1 VENKGPLLCLAG
13 PTASGKTALSF
24 ELADRY
30 HSELISVDSALV
42 FRSMDIGTAK
52 PTPIERKQMP
62 HHLIDV
68 VDPSEHYSVARFLS
82 ESKLSISHIR
92 QKHKLPIMVGGTMLY
107 FKALIEGL
115 AELPDRDNAI
125 RMAIEIEATEI
136 GWAALHAK
144 LLSLDPITATKIDKN
159 DTQRIQRALE
169 VIKLTGKPV
178 SESLDA
184 QKSTGKDTE
193 ILALFPS
200 DRSWLH
206 HRIEQRFDIMIK
218 SGFLDEV
225 RGLMDR
231 GDLDESLPSIRCVG
245 YRQAWGYLRGEY
257 DYDDFRQKS
266 LAATRQLAKRQL
278 TWLRNWKG
286 KIKYFDPLDACMNKK
301 FMVYISSKNLNAY
314 EK

>member
-1 VENKGPLLCLAG
+1 MAG

-30 HSELISVDSALV
+30 HAELISVDSALV

-52 PTPIERKQMP
+52 PSLTERKQVP

-68 VDPSEHYSVARFLS
+68 VDPLEHYSVARFLS
-82 ESKLSISHIR
+82 ESEFSINRIR
-92 QKHKLPIMVGGTMLY
+92 QKNKLPIMVGGTMLY
-107 FKALIEGL
+107 FKAFAEGL

-125 RMAIEIEATEI
+125 RMAIELESAEI

-169 VIKLTGKPV
+169 VIELTGKPV
-178 SESLDA
+178 SESLSA
-184 QKSTGKDTE
+184 QKNTDNNIE

-200 DRSWLH
+200 DRLWLH
-206 HRIEQRFDIMIK
+206 QRIELRFDIMIK

-225 RGLMDR
+225 KCLMDR

-257 DYDDFRQKS
+257 DFENFRQKS

-286 KIKYFDPLDACMNKK
+286 KIKYFDPSDPHMNQK
-301 FMVYISSKNLNAY
+301 FLAYVSSKELDSY
-314 EK
+314 KK